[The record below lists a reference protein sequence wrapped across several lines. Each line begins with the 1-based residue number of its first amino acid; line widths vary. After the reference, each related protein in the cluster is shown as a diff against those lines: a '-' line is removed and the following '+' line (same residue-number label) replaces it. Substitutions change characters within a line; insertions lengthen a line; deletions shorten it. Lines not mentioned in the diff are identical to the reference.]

1 MKCKSWTTTSVS
13 CGAGGSLMGVN
24 NMDKNF
30 KRTEL
35 TYRLCIT
42 PEFRELYEKDIIET
56 LGKMNLP
63 GAPNMIGFG
72 QMELIQGDG
81 IGASIVDVNILLIN
95 STEAV
100 RNAVEEIMCSGYK
113 GERIHEKTIEQ

>member
-1 MKCKSWTTTSVS
+1 
-13 CGAGGSLMGVN
+13 
-24 NMDKNF
+24 MDKNF

-42 PEFRELYEKDIIET
+42 PGFCELYEKDIVET
-56 LGKMNLP
+56 LERMNLP
-63 GAPNMIGFG
+63 GVSDAIGFG
-72 QMELIQGDG
+72 RMELIQGDD

-95 STEAV
+95 STEAA
-100 RNAVEEIMCSGYK
+100 RNAVEEIMCGGYK